1 MLETSFALLLALM
14 RTRLPAVGTYCDN
27 CIANVM
33 SSAEVSELIRRG
45 NALGDRS
52 DGDGEGDERVAR
64 RKDVGA
70 VIQASLYTAFAALSE
85 RLRFVG
91 IEIRVN

>member
-1 MLETSFALLLALM
+1 VLETSFALLLVLM
-14 RTRLPAVGTYCDN
+14 RTRFPAVGTHCDN
-27 CIANVM
+27 CIAKVM

-52 DGDGEGDERVAR
+52 KRDREGDERVAR

-70 VIQASLYTAFAALSE
+70 VVIQTSLYTAVAAVSSE
-85 RLRFVG
+85 VS
-91 IEIRVN
+91 